1 MNKPLDP
8 AATVTR
14 AEVEDFLYLEAD
26 LLDNWRLDDWLGLLT
41 DSAEYYVPPNDK
53 PDGDHR
59 FTLFTVADDIVR
71 LRERVIRLKDPNCHA
86 EYPPSHT
93 RRLITNVRITGM
105 DGELILVAAN
115 FAIFRYRRYEPVPR
129 QFVGRYRYKLKRID
143 ARPENPGAP
152 RHPGCRR
159 TRGYG
164 RGQLSALS
172 STHPRHSAAR

>member
-14 AEVEDFLYLEAD
+14 AEVEDFLYYEAD

-41 DSAEYYVPPNDK
+41 DDASYYVPPNDK
-53 PDGDHR
+53 PDADHR

-93 RRLITNVRITGM
+93 RRLITNVRIIGVE
-105 DGELILVAAN
+105 GGLILVAAN
-115 FAIFRYRRYEPVPR
+115 FAIFRYRRGEPTPR
-129 QFVGRYRYKLKRID
+129 QFVGRYRYQLKRTD
-143 ARPENPGAP
+143 AGLKIHERRAVLDAEELGPMGAVSF
-152 RHPGCRR
+152 
-159 TRGYG
+159 
-164 RGQLSALS
+164 LL
-172 STHPRHSAAR
+172 

>member
-14 AEVEDFLYLEAD
+14 AEVEDFLYHEAD

-71 LRERVIRLKDPNCHA
+71 LRERIIRLKDPNCHA
-86 EYPPSHT
+86 EYPPSRT

-105 DGELILVAAN
+105 EGDLILVAAN
-115 FAIFRYRRYEPVPR
+115 FAIFRHRRYEPVPR
-129 QFVGRYRYKLKRID
+129 QFIGRYRYKLKRTDTGLKIQERRAILD
-143 ARPENPGAP
+143 AEELGAM
-152 RHPGCRR
+152 GAVSF
-159 TRGYG
+159 
-164 RGQLSALS
+164 LL
-172 STHPRHSAAR
+172 